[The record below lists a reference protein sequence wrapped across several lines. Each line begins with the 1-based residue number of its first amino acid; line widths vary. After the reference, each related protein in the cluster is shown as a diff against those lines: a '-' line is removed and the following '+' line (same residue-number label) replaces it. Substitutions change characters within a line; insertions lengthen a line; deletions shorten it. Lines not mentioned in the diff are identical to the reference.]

1 MAQAGYV
8 EQIKQICKDPARR
21 KQLAQIHLNL
31 SVRNKIKMTVKRR
44 NQPFWLYKPLLRTE

>member
-1 MAQAGYV
+1 MKLVSSVTIVADMDKKKRNMAQAGYV

-31 SVRNKIKMTVKRR
+31 PVRT
-44 NQPFWLYKPLLRTE
+44 